1 MRLEQFAD
9 AARWPSDSP
18 PLSTATRR
26 GFLKA
31 SAALGGGL
39 VLSFGLPPVPA
50 RAAAGAADGFAPNAF
65 VRIGLDGQATRLRS
79 RWARA
84 PTPQWRC

>member
-9 AARWPSDSP
+9 AAQRPSDSP

-31 SAALGGGL
+31 SAAVGGGL
-39 VLSFGLPPVPA
+39 LLSFGLPPA
-50 RAAAGAADGFAPNAF
+50 LRRAAAGAAMALRPMPSFASG
-65 VRIGLDGQATRLRS
+65 RTGR
-79 RWARA
+79 
-84 PTPQWRC
+84 